1 MKYRTL
7 AENDIVL
14 KTFEKEK
21 NKMYKRME
29 RTQSF
34 GETPK
39 SVSYDEYMH
48 WLNKAIY
55 AKNLYLNNE
64 LTKDVALEIIQTN

>member
-1 MKYRTL
+1 
-7 AENDIVL
+7 
-14 KTFEKEK
+14 
-21 NKMYKRME
+21 MYKRME

-39 SVSYDEYMH
+39 SISYDEYVD

-64 LTKDVALEIIQTN
+64 LTEIEALRIIQTD

>member
-1 MKYRTL
+1 
-7 AENDIVL
+7 
-14 KTFEKEK
+14 
-21 NKMYKRME
+21 MYKRMD

-39 SVSYDEYMH
+39 SVSYDEYMD
-48 WLNKAIY
+48 WLNKAIN

-64 LTKDVALEIIQTN
+64 LTEDKAIKIIIAD